1 MRSVLGPPPCCPG
14 APTHGTWPRHYTCRI
29 PASATRLPGTGHGA
43 APRTCLA
50 PSVPAA
56 DKALQPDQIMSV
68 NFELHDLIAFRAV
81 AELGNFRKAAEAVH
95 ISQPAF
101 SRRIDKLEQALG
113 IRLLE
118 RTTREVKLTAVGREF
133 ARSISTL
140 LDGLDET
147 LLTVRGVGTGRMGE
161 VSIACV
167 PSTVYYFLSNVI
179 QRYRAQYPKLR
190 VRVFDASA
198 NEVLAAVASGEA
210 DFGINFLGGS
220 EPEIDY
226 RPLLTERFVIAC
238 RRDHPLAALRKVTWR
253 DLEGH
258 DFILT
263 AKSSGNRLLLD
274 QALAGTSTRLRPVY
288 EAQHV
293 TTMLGLVE
301 AGLGVAAVPSL
312 AMPQYE
318 HPLLMSLPLG
328 EPEVTRGIGL
338 IKRKGRQLSP
348 EAQQIYDFVSA
359 RKPEA
364 KTDKA
369 KAATLARPRRNTP

>member
-1 MRSVLGPPPCCPG
+1 M
-14 APTHGTWPRHYTCRI
+14 A
-29 PASATRLPGTGHGA
+29 
-43 APRTCLA
+43 
-50 PSVPAA
+50 
-56 DKALQPDQIMSV
+56 V

-95 ISQPAF
+95 ISQSAF

-113 IRLLE
+113 SRLLE
-118 RTTREVKLTAVGREF
+118 RTTHEVKLTAVGREF
-133 ARSISTL
+133 ARSISML

-147 LLTVRGVGTGRMGE
+147 LLSVRGVGTARMGE
-161 VSIACV
+161 VCIACV

-190 VRVFDASA
+190 VKVFDASA
-198 NEVLAAVASGEA
+198 NEVLAAVSSGEA

-226 RPLLTERFVIAC
+226 RPLLTEHFVIAC
-238 RRDHPLAALRKVTWR
+238 RRDHPLAKLRKATWR

-274 QALAGTSTRLRPVY
+274 QALARTHTRLSPVY

-293 TTMLGLVE
+293 TTLLGLVE

-312 AMPQYE
+312 AMPPYE
-318 HPLLMSLPLG
+318 HPLLMSIALG
-328 EPEVTRGIGL
+328 EPEVTRRIGL

-348 EAQQIYDFVSA
+348 EAQQLYEFVAA
-359 RKPEA
+359 RRPA
-364 KTDKA
+364 RRTKTT
-369 KAATLARPRRNTP
+369 AA